1 MQGVSFGTAAGIGAT
16 ITPNNAE
23 ADSGVKGLGGGVDCF
38 LKTKL
43 RVKHALH
50 NEARKVTFNHADGT

>member
-23 ADSGVKGLGGGVDCF
+23 ADSGVKGLECEVNCF

-43 RVKHALH
+43 RVKHALP
-50 NEARKVTFNHADGT
+50 NEARKVKFNHADGT